1 MYLIDDGGNPMNQ
14 QDRDYYGDRADQ
26 EREHARLAIAP
37 AIAAIH
43 DALADAYLAKA
54 ESPDLEANY
63 EEDAE
68 PFDRTDGG
76 EDSFR
81 QIPQSRQA

>member
-1 MYLIDDGGNPMNQ
+1 MNQ
-14 QDRDYYGDRADQ
+14 QDRDYYSGRADQ
-26 EREHARLAIAP
+26 ERDYARLAKSP
-37 AIAAIH
+37 AIASIH

-54 ESPDLEANY
+54 ENPDLDAIG

-68 PFDRTDGG
+68 PFDRIDGG
-76 EDSFR
+76 EDNFR

>member
-1 MYLIDDGGNPMNQ
+1 MKQ
-14 QDRDYYGDRADQ
+14 QDRDYYRGRADE
-26 EREHARLAIAP
+26 ERDRARLATSP
-37 AIAAIH
+37 AIASIH

-54 ESPDLEANY
+54 ENPDLDAIA

-68 PFDRTDGG
+68 PFDRIDGG
-76 EDSFR
+76 EDNFR